1 MNIQRPRSP
10 LHILRFVALAAT
22 LLCSIPLVN
31 SALFYKVALLNRGT
45 VLDFAPN
52 SGFLQPETTP
62 VMAFTDYL
70 KQKHT
75 ASPQSAL
82 GIGDIARGD
91 TRRIRY
97 DPVNPDNFRLD
108 TPLGMWGA
116 SLLTLL
122 YGLLPLLLIHA
133 LLSAQN
139 KRPDRRNGPVN
150 RLR

>member
-1 MNIQRPRSP
+1 MNIKRPRSA
-10 LHILRFVALAAT
+10 LHTFRLVALAAT

-31 SALFYKVALLNRGT
+31 SALFYKTALLNRGT

-52 SGFLQPETTP
+52 SGFLQPATTP
-62 VMAFTDYL
+62 IMAFTDYQH
-70 KQKHT
+70 QKHT

-82 GIGDIARGD
+82 GIGEIARGD

-122 YGLLPLLLIHA
+122 YGLLPLLLINA
-133 LLSAQN
+133 KISAQS
-139 KRPDRRNGPVN
+139 KHGSAPKGPVI
-150 RLR
+150 RRR

>member
-1 MNIQRPRSP
+1 MLIQRPRSS
-10 LHILRFVALAAT
+10 LHTLRLVALAAT
-22 LLCSIPLVN
+22 LLFSIPLVN
-31 SALFYKVALLNRGT
+31 SALFYKTALLNSGT

-52 SGFLQPETTP
+52 SGLLQPETTP
-62 VMAFTDYL
+62 IMAFTDYQH
-70 KQKHT
+70 QKHT

-82 GIGDIARGD
+82 GIGEIARGD

-122 YGLLPLLLIHA
+122 YGLLPLLLINA
-133 LLSAQN
+133 RISAEN
-139 KRPDRRNGPVN
+139 KRDSAPKGPVS

>member
-1 MNIQRPRSP
+1 MNIQRPRSS
-10 LHILRFVALAAT
+10 LYALRLIALAAT
-22 LLCSIPLVN
+22 LLFSIPLVN
-31 SALFYKVALLNRGT
+31 SALFYQTALLNRGT

-52 SGFLQPETTP
+52 SGFLQPATTP

-70 KQKHT
+70 HQKHT

-82 GIGDIARGD
+82 GIGEIARGD

-122 YGLLPLLLIHA
+122 FGLLPLLL
-133 LLSAQN
+133 LSATISARN
-139 KRPDRRNGPVN
+139 KRGSAPKGPIS
-150 RLR
+150 RQR